1 MRGAPPARRH
11 GSPPGTGAGAGAS
24 EVFAHFHHD
33 GAALDIYDA
42 INLRMEDGAIVTIAS
57 TGATSRTLRTYE
69 VRIFG
74 TEGMLYMELWRGAME
89 HIRMSGER
97 RQFPDLA
104 ADEIYPHQAPA
115 RNLIALSSIPPAT
128 ARRRSSAWRPWK

>member
-1 MRGAPPARRH
+1 
-11 GSPPGTGAGAGAS
+11 
-24 EVFAHFHHD
+24 
-33 GAALDIYDA
+33 
-42 INLRMEDGAIVTIAS
+42 MEDGAIVTIAS

-115 RNLIALSSIPPAT
+115 RNLIDSIFDPSCNRSPAELGVAAMEVIEAAALSAKSGRNVLVPSFVGQT
-128 ARRRSSAWRPWK
+128 A